1 MSDLLKLIHIVGRK
15 NHGKTTLMVNLVQ
28 ELTRRGVRV
37 GTIKHSSH
45 RHELDAPGKDSYLHR
60 QAGGNPAAIISQD
73 LLAAYL
79 PRPAEMNP
87 YHALAPLFTG
97 CDLVLVE
104 GDFDA
109 PGPKLEVW
117 RQAVGGWPLAAENS
131 SIVAVVSDD
140 PVEVETPVWPRSDVS
155 ELARRVLELA

>member
-1 MSDLLKLIHIVGRK
+1 MKLIHIVGRK
-15 NHGKTTLMVNLVQ
+15 NHGKTTLMVDLVR

-45 RHELDAPGKDSYLHR
+45 RHELDVPGKDSYLHR

-79 PRPAEMNP
+79 PRTAEMNA
-87 YHALAPLFTG
+87 YHVLAPLFAG

-117 RQAVGGWPLAAENS
+117 RQAAGGSPLAAENS
-131 SIVAVVSDD
+131 SVVAVVSDG
-140 PVEVETPVWPRSDVS
+140 PVEVETPVWPRSDIA
-155 ELARRVLELA
+155 ELAQQVLELGS